1 MKPGHSLAHHR
12 PPTSPDAVAA
22 CVRAPVAAA
31 PDQVLWGTRRS
42 GSRDRHLPGDRD
54 LVDLHVDLP
63 VALHVDLPVDVCV
76 DLLVDP
82 VPDEATTTR
91 LVGINLATL
100 AEVGGANEPMRSD
113 RRAPASSASRAVA
126 LPSI

>member
-82 VPDEATTTR
+82 VPDETTTTR
-91 LVGINLATL
+91 VVGINTARRPRSAGRT
-100 AEVGGANEPMRSD
+100 NRCEPID
-113 RRAPASSASRAVA
+113 VHPPAAGPER
-126 LPSI
+126 